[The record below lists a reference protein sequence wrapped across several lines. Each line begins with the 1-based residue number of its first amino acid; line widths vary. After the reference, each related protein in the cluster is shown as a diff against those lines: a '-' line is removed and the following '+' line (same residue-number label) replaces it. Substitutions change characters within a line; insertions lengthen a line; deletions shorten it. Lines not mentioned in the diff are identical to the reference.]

1 MKIVRVL
8 VFERASEYCEFMKEV
23 LSHSEMRITKK
34 ATGTKDNC
42 PYWNDKSVA
51 YAVPYRGRYGEGWK
65 IYLLHGKSNT
75 RFYRNACV
83 LYVTDGMYYG
93 AYDGNAY
100 WRHEQIRRDR
110 EYNGETTIDKYNVSE
125 FLGVME
131 FTGRMDDIWT

>member
-1 MKIVRVL
+1 MKIVRAL
-8 VFERASEYCEFMKEV
+8 VFEIASEYCEFMKEV

-93 AYDGNAY
+93 SCDGDVY

-110 EYNGETTIDKYNVSE
+110 VYNGESTIDKYNVSE

-131 FTGRMDDIWT
+131 FTGRMGDIWT

>member
-8 VFERASEYCEFMKEV
+8 VFERASEYCGFMKEV

-93 AYDGNAY
+93 VYNGDAY
-100 WRHEQIRRDR
+100 WRHELIRRDR
-110 EYNGETTIDKYNVSE
+110 VYNGESTIDKYNVSE
-125 FLGVME
+125 FLGVTE
-131 FTGRMDDIWT
+131 FTGIMG